1 MAKDKKTKASE
12 NTDISK
18 SKAKRE
24 ERRKEVAKDKRK
36 RIISRV
42 VSIAILV
49 VIAGIILFF
58 AGKSIYLAAIRTTPS
73 TDMSAGLT
81 ADGKISGV
89 NVSDALTLVDY
100 ENITISDEDVS
111 TDEQVQSDIDDL
123 LKEYKEID
131 YDVSLEIADGDEVNI
146 DYVGTID
153 GVEFEGGNSNNAG
166 YDLTI
171 GSGSFIDD
179 FEQQLIGSH
188 PGDDVTVEVT
198 FPDDYTDDAVA
209 GKDAVFAVTINGIYK
224 APAFDDAFLEKNGL
238 LTDEITNTDEY
249 RASIAKNYYEDNLRT
264 FLSNYIVENSTVNSY
279 PKDYVKI
286 TKATT
291 KANDEAMANYYSQ
304 MFSSSGMQA
313 STNVWEMAGEENEL
327 AYEKALSERAQD
339 SVKEAMVYQAIFEK
353 AGLTIDMEAA
363 KAEMNETNG
372 DETYADSMVE
382 SYGEGYL
389 AQSEIHDAVLDYLVD
404 LYKDANLMPND
415 EVESEITTETEAA
428 TESEIT
434 TETEAAT
441 EASAE

>member
-36 RIISRV
+36 RMISRIIST
-42 VSIAILV
+42 AILV
-49 VIAGIILFF
+49 VIAGVILFF
-58 AGKSIYLAAIRTTPS
+58 AGKSIYLAAIRTTPG

-89 NVSDALTLVDY
+89 NVLDALTLVDY
-100 ENITISDEDVS
+100 ENIPISEEDVS
-111 TDEQVQSDIDDL
+111 TDEQVQNDIDEL
-123 LKEYKEID
+123 LEEYQEID
-131 YDVSLEIADGDEVNI
+131 YDVSLEVADGDMVNI

-198 FPDDYTDDAVA
+198 FPDDYSDDEVA
-209 GKDAVFAVTINGIYK
+209 GKDAVFAVTINGIYSM
-224 APAFDDAFLEKNGL
+224 PEFDDAFLEKNGL
-238 LTDEITNTDEY
+238 ATDEITTADEY

-264 FLSNYIVENSTVNSY
+264 FLSTYIVENSTVNSY
-279 PKDYVKI
+279 PKDFVKI

-291 KANDEAMANYYSQ
+291 KANDEAMAAYYGQ

-313 STNVWEMAGEENEL
+313 SMNVWDMTGDENEL
-327 AYEKALSERAQD
+327 AYEKSLSERAQD
-339 SVKEAMVYQAIFEK
+339 TVKEAMVYQAIFEK
-353 AGLTIDMEAA
+353 AGLTIDMEAV

-389 AQSEIHDAVLDYLVD
+389 AQSEMHDAVLDYLVS
-404 LYKDANLMPND
+404 LYNETDTVD
-415 EVESEITTETEAA
+415 ETNAD
-428 TESEIT
+428 TESEAASE
-434 TETEAAT
+434 TET
-441 EASAE
+441 SAE